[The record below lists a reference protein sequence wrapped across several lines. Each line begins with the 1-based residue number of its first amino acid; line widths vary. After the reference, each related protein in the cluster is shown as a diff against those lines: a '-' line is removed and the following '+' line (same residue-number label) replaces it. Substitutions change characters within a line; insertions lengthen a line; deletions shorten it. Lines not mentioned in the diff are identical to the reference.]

1 MGLIQEFKAFISRG
15 NVIDLAVGVVI
26 GAAFSPIIKSLV
38 DDIIMPPIG
47 MVLGKVDF
55 KDLQIVLKDAVTEG
69 EKVTPAVA
77 INYGTFI
84 NTVINFLIVGF
95 CIFLVVKMVNR
106 LKRQEAAAPSAPPA
120 PSKEEQL
127 LTEIRDALV
136 KKNS

>member
-26 GAAFSPIIKSLV
+26 GGAFNPIVKSLV

-55 KDLQIVLKDAVTEG
+55 KDLTIVLKDAVTEG
-69 EKVTPAVA
+69 EKVTPAVS

-84 NTVINFLIVGF
+84 NTMINFLIVGF
-95 CIFLVVKMVNR
+95 CIFLVVKGINR
-106 LKRQEAAAPSAPPA
+106 LRRKEEAAPSAPPA
-120 PSKEEQL
+120 PTKEEQL

-136 KKNS
+136 KKNG